1 MKKSASAC
9 LLMALAFA
17 VQDELFVLTAAAA
30 LSGLFAAVSLSLLRT
45 FFRHEFRARK
55 RVVCCQLATLVCMT
69 VFLAWLPREYAAIDI
84 SAAQRMGQPCR
95 EKGCYESEYFEIRHY
110 LTRRYRLSKDHRCVQ
125 VMSMH
130 LSWPKFHRQECVPEN
145 G

>member
-45 FFRHEFRARK
+45 FSGTISGTEAGCLLPTGNAGLYGGFFGVVAARICGDRHFGSAKNGAALPRK
-55 RVVCCQLATLVCMT
+55 RVL
-69 VFLAWLPREYAAIDI
+69 
-84 SAAQRMGQPCR
+84 
-95 EKGCYESEYFEIRHY
+95 
-110 LTRRYRLSKDHRCVQ
+110 
-125 VMSMH
+125 
-130 LSWPKFHRQECVPEN
+130 
-145 G
+145 